1 MSATI
6 ARPPR
11 ALWSL
16 GAALVLIAVWQ
27 WLPAPFLALARWQRQ
42 VLGSAFP
49 ATTVLAFAALVV
61 LPMVLAPKSDPAE
74 AAPGGRLAR
83 VWRLRRFRFQAGLA
97 AVLVAAAGIGLLPLL
112 WARDADG
119 PARTVDLDNARA
131 IAAGPVELTGFRAAS
146 GELRQVRGGLGG
158 GSAVRYLAVVPA
170 RAAAGTV
177 AHVVVQLRDDGLAF
191 DPQTVPATVRGIAMR
206 NALPAA
212 ATEALRGR
220 GVIAPGDV
228 MVVFTDPQE
237 PNRPTW
243 QLAEELLLVGGV
255 LAAVAA
261 FTAWRGTRAAAPR
274 VTRSLG

>member
-6 ARPPR
+6 AQPPR
-11 ALWSL
+11 ALWSV
-16 GAALVLIAVWQ
+16 GAALVLIAAWQ
-27 WLPAPFLALARWQRQ
+27 WLPAPFVALARWQRQ
-42 VLGSAFP
+42 VLGTAFP
-49 ATTVLAFAALVV
+49 ATTVLALAALVV
-61 LPMVLAPKSDPAE
+61 LPMALAPAPDPAD
-74 AAPGGRLAR
+74 APGGRLAR

-97 AVLVAAAGIGLLPLL
+97 AVLLAAAGIGLLPLL
-112 WARDADG
+112 WTRDADG
-119 PARTVDLDNARA
+119 PAQTVDLDNAHA
-131 IAAGPVELTGFRAAS
+131 IAAGPVVLTGFRAAS
-146 GELRQVRGGLGG
+146 GELRQVSGGLGG
-158 GSAVRYLAVVPA
+158 GYAVRYLAVVPA

-212 ATEALRGR
+212 AAEALRGR

-243 QLAEELLLVGGV
+243 QLAEELMLVGGV

-261 FTAWRGTRAAAPR
+261 LTAWRGTRAMGVR
-274 VTRSLG
+274 TTRSLG